1 VGGLERRLKSPPTNR
16 KQISPPTALGGALLF
31 FSFFFFLHHP
41 TLFRW
46 KRALRFASPG
56 LALAPRFC
64 HPRVCGDPF
73 FAYFR
78 VFPCHS
84 VAKTNRPMERSP
96 WALKSFINPNRM
108 QCFFPCSSVAK
119 MSFLLLSFPCFCFC
133 FFREIPCSSV
143 ANSFASALC
152 FFRVSASAFSVS
164 FRG

>member
-1 VGGLERRLKSPPTNR
+1 
-16 KQISPPTALGGALLF
+16 LF

-73 FAYFR
+73 FAFL
-78 VFPCHS
+78 PCTS

-108 QCFFPCSSVAK
+108 QCFFPCH
-119 MSFLLLSFPCFCFC
+119 
-133 FFREIPCSSV
+133 SV
-143 ANSFASALC
+143 ANSSALCFFRVFPCHSVANSSASALC
-152 FFRVSASAFSVS
+152 FFRAFASAF
-164 FRG
+164 FRVRPWLMLYA